1 MLVAFLSIGMSG
13 FAPPASSV
21 VLPRA
26 APPALGKALA
36 LRGGGVGE
44 FFGSSW
50 PEVGVTF
57 GTYIAADFLSNFL
70 QHPGQKMDYGFLNKV
85 IGREV
90 DEEWW
95 GTRTQHILGVA
106 ACLALT
112 DHASQKLFSDHL
124 GKALS
129 FADTPAAFIVH
140 TFAFIFAGVAIY
152 VALDSAYNPSVQDRK
167 ANFREELYNTY
178 VGTNTAWF
186 EPFVAGVA
194 AKLFSQEFADSW
206 WGGSLLPA
214 TLAYATVK
222 GVGWNDWGTSGLNAL
237 ETKLLSGS
245 TRPASKRSAKK

>member
-1 MLVAFLSIGMSG
+1 MKGTRFGTFDENISRSRSSRAPPTVPMLVAFLSIGMSG

-90 DEEWW
+90 DEEWDAV
-95 GTRTQHILGVA
+95 G
-106 ACLALT
+106 
-112 DHASQKLFSDHL
+112 
-124 GKALS
+124 
-129 FADTPAAFIVH
+129 PAH
-140 TFAFIFAGVAIY
+140 GEP
-152 VALDSAYNPSVQDRK
+152 ALD
-167 ANFREELYNTY
+167 
-178 VGTNTAWF
+178 
-186 EPFVAGVA
+186 
-194 AKLFSQEFADSW
+194 
-206 WGGSLLPA
+206 
-214 TLAYATVK
+214 
-222 GVGWNDWGTSGLNAL
+222 AL
-237 ETKLLSGS
+237 
-245 TRPASKRSAKK
+245 